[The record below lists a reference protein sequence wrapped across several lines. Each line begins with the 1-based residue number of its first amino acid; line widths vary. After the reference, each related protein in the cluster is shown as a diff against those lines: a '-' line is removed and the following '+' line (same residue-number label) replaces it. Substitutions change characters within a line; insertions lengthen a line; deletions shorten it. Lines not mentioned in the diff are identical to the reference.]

1 MFKNIIITIFLLTI
15 TPFSQTSQILLDEN
29 FSDWNNISVSY
40 SDTPNDQASGSLD
53 LGRLW
58 ISNDSEY
65 LFIRFETG
73 SEIVLQEENNLTLF
87 LDTDNNPSTG
97 ASFSGIGAEIKF
109 NFGDKTGYFYT
120 PAGSSDIKHVDIGLI
135 SSPSVSSNQF
145 ELAISRST
153 QIYGSPL
160 FNGSINTI
168 KVSLKDEGS
177 GGDQL
182 PNEWGGVQYTFNNFI
197 GSLPP
202 YSIPKLSDDHLRV
215 MTYNV
220 EHDGLLEEASKQYF
234 ERIIKSINPD
244 IIGFV
249 ELSASSAAQAK
260 SRIEEFLPGTWF
272 ASKPDY
278 DRVLVSKYQIQ
289 SSGIIETIDY
299 YPSDYFVLD
308 AQQQYGVNILV
319 IVTHPK
325 CCNQIDNSGVSS
337 DQKRQTQIDAIMSF
351 IRKAKDGTGT
361 VTISQNT
368 PIIVMGD
375 MNFVGD
381 SQQPKTLIT
390 GDIQNNGGYGPDFTP
405 DWDNTSLDDAK
416 PLTTGRP
423 ATFTNYSPLGDY
435 SPGRLDYIVFTGA
448 VMSLENSFAL
458 FTEGL
463 SQAELTQNGLLINDS
478 ENASDHI
485 PVVAD
490 FEMGKVNAMEEEEQ
504 IPLGFRV
511 EQNYSNPFNPST
523 RFNYYLS
530 ETSEI
535 RILLSDALGKII
547 YTKNKGNQSPG
558 KYTETINANEI
569 GISSGVYF
577 LIVDAE
583 TNNKMVTSAKK
594 IVLLK

>member
-1 MFKNIIITIFLLTI
+1 MFKNIIITIFLLT
-15 TPFSQTSQILLDEN
+15 TTLFSQTSQILLDEN
-29 FSDWNNISVSY
+29 FSDWNNIAISY
-40 SDTPNDQASGSLD
+40 SDTQNDQASGSLD

-73 SEIVLQEENNLTLF
+73 SEILLQEENNLTLF
-87 LDTDNNPSTG
+87 LDADNNPSTG
-97 ASFSGIGAEIKF
+97 TSFSGIGAEIKF
-109 NFGDKTGYFYT
+109 NFGDKRGYFYAT
-120 PAGSSDIKHVDIGLI
+120 TGSSEIEHIDIGLI
-135 SSPSVSSNQF
+135 SSPTVSSNQF
-145 ELAISRST
+145 ELAIARNA
-153 QIYGSPL
+153 QIGGIPL
-160 FNGSINTI
+160 FNNSLNTL
-168 KVSLKDEGS
+168 KVLLKDEGS

-182 PNEWGGVQYTFNNFI
+182 PNESGGVQYTFNNSI
-197 GSLPP
+197 ESLPS
-202 YSIPKLSDDHLRV
+202 YSITKLSNNHIRV

-220 EHDGLLEEASKQYF
+220 ENDGLLDDGSKQYF
-234 ERIIKSINPD
+234 ERIIKSIKPD
-244 IIGFV
+244 IIGFE
-249 ELSASSAAQAK
+249 ELSASSADQVK
-260 SRIEEFLPGTWF
+260 SRIEEFLPGSWYS
-272 ASKPDY
+272 SKPDY

-351 IRKAKDGTGT
+351 IRKAKDGTGA
-361 VTISQNT
+361 VTIPQNT
-368 PIIVMGD
+368 PIIVLGD

-381 SQQPKTLIT
+381 SQQPTTLLT

-405 DWDNTSLDDAK
+405 DWDNTSFDDAK
-416 PLTTGRP
+416 PITTGLP
-423 ATFTNYSPLGDY
+423 ATFTNYSPIGDY

-458 FTEGL
+458 FTESL
-463 SQAELTQNGLLINDS
+463 SQTELTQNGLLINDT

-490 FEMGKVNAMEEEEQ
+490 FEMGKVNSTEEEEQ

-511 EQNYSNPFNPST
+511 EQNYPNPFNPST
-523 RFNYYLS
+523 RFNYYLL
-530 ETSEI
+530 ETSEV

-547 YTKNKGNQSPG
+547 YTKDKGNQSSG